1 MTMKTLEVQD
11 RAAWRAWLAEHH
23 DSETEIWLIFHKK
36 ETGVPSMQYGDALD
50 EALCYG
56 WVDSLIKALDER
68 SYARKFT
75 PRKDDSKWSLVNK
88 KRAEALIQEGR
99 MTEHGLR
106 KIEAARRT
114 GSWDAATQRP
124 KLHIEM
130 PAEFAEGCKPTR
142 RRKQPSTRCPQASK
156 SPISPGYSRQS
167 APRPGQ
173 NASPNPCNCSARAK
187 RWDCVAEADTV
198 PTGFSQDGSAI
209 RSRAAGRVS
218 SCCTTIAPCPRAA
231 PGSAGCPRCRHASDW
246 GIT

>member
-23 DSETEIWLIFHKK
+23 DSEAEIWLVFHKK
-36 ETGVPSMQYGDALD
+36 ETGIPSLQYGDALD

-56 WVDSLIKALDER
+56 WVDSLIKALDGR

-99 MTEHGLR
+99 MTEHGLQ

-130 PAEFAEGCKPTR
+130 PAEFAEAL
-142 RRKQPSTRCPQASK
+142 QAHPQAE
-156 SPISPGYSRQS
+156 
-167 APRPGQ
+167 AAF
-173 NASPNPCNCSARAK
+173 NALPPSQQKPYLTWILTAK
-187 RWDCVAEADTV
+187 RPETRARRIAESLQLLSEGKAL
-198 PTGFSQDGSAI
+198 GLRG
-209 RSRAAGRVS
+209 
-218 SCCTTIAPCPRAA
+218 
-231 PGSAGCPRCRHASDW
+231 
-246 GIT
+246 